1 MRYHEQL
8 NLKNLLTNDIVE
20 IINKREFIYLGRNDN
35 IINSGGLKIN
45 PEMLEN
51 EIQKSLV
58 NTNFYIDK
66 IKNEKLGE
74 EVVLIALLDL
84 NIDSLIKSINT
95 IKDKNTRPKKVF
107 FTDKFFHNENQKLDR
122 VKSKKYA
129 LNLNKSFSLAKK

>member
-1 MRYHEQL
+1 
-8 NLKNLLTNDIVE
+8 
-20 IINKREFIYLGRNDN
+20 
-35 IINSGGLKIN
+35 
-45 PEMLEN
+45 MLEN
-51 EIQKSLV
+51 EIQKSLGS
-58 NTNFYIDK
+58 TNFYIDK

-84 NIDSLIKSINT
+84 KLDSLIKSINT

-129 LNLNKSFSLAKK
+129 LNLNKSYSLAKK